1 VDGTNRRSDGPRWV
15 QELSGR
21 AGKALRFVRDVLYGY
36 TTHELNLE
44 LRKER
49 AQVERLFMLAVFGDL
64 IGLPILPPYYAM
76 RILPFIVPS
85 LRSWKRSLLRER
97 DLTDL
102 ATADL

>member
-1 VDGTNRRSDGPRWV
+1 MDGMNRESSGRRWV
-15 QELSGR
+15 KEISDR
-21 AGKALRFVRDVLYGY
+21 AGKALQFLREVLYGY
-36 TTHELNLE
+36 TTHELSLE

-64 IGLPILPPYYAM
+64 IGLPILPPYYSM

-85 LRSWKRSLLRER
+85 LRNWKRSLLRER

>member
-1 VDGTNRRSDGPRWV
+1 MTRGSDGRGWV
-15 QELSGR
+15 KEFSGR
-21 AGKALRFVRDVLYGY
+21 TWKALRFIREVLYGY

-64 IGLPILPPYYAM
+64 VGLPILPPYYAM

-85 LRSWKRSLLRER
+85 LRTWKRSLLRER